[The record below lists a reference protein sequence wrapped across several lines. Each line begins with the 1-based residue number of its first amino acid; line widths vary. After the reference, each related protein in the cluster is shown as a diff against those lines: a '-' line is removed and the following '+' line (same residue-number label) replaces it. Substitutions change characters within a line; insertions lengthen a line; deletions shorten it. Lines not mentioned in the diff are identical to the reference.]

1 MNKKLKNNMLPAI
14 SSLIKR
20 NNFSP
25 SDRKLLISISDYIE
39 KANDVLN
46 VLMDA
51 APEEFDTL
59 KEIADQLMNVATNE
73 DIDEITNKVLTI

>member
-1 MNKKLKNNMLPAI
+1 MLPAI

-25 SDRKLLISISDYIE
+25 EDRKLLINISNYIE
-39 KANDVLN
+39 KTNNVLN

-59 KEIADQLMNVATNE
+59 KEIADQLINITTNF
-73 DIDEITNKVLTI
+73 DKHITTTLNTEV

>member
-1 MNKKLKNNMLPAI
+1 MSSEIA
-14 SSLIKR
+14 SLIKR

-25 SDRKLLISISDYIE
+25 SDRKLLINISNYIE

-51 APEEFDTL
+51 APEEFDIL
-59 KEIADQLMNVATNE
+59 KEIADQLMNIATNE

>member
-1 MNKKLKNNMLPAI
+1 MLPQI

-25 SDRKLLISISDYIE
+25 EDRKLLIGISDYIE
-39 KANDVLN
+39 KTNNVLN

-59 KEIADQLMNVATNE
+59 KEIADQLMNITTNF
-73 DIDEITNKVLTI
+73 DKQITTTLNTEV

>member
-1 MNKKLKNNMLPAI
+1 MLPAI

-20 NNFSP
+20 NTFGP
-25 SDRKLLISISDYIE
+25 SDRKLLISISNYIE
-39 KANDVLN
+39 KTNNVLN

-59 KEIADQLMNVATNE
+59 KEIADYLINIATNE